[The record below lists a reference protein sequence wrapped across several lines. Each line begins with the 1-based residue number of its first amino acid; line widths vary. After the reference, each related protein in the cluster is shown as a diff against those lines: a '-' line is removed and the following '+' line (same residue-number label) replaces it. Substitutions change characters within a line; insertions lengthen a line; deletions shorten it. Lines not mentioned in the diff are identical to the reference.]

1 MAANVLN
8 SRQAVQMSVFVV
20 RAFIKM
26 REMLVASR
34 ALAEKLAELEKAL
47 TGRLDIHERA
57 IVQVLEKIMHLLNP
71 PRISEPAKKSIGF
84 ELKEEKASY
93 HAIRK
98 KRSAA
103 QR

>member
-34 ALAEKLAELEKAL
+34 ALAGKLAGLEKAL

-57 IVQVLEKIMHLLNP
+57 IGP
-71 PRISEPAKKSIGF
+71 WRF
-84 ELKEEKASY
+84 
-93 HAIRK
+93 
-98 KRSAA
+98 
-103 QR
+103 